1 MYSVNVIYNIAI
13 FKIKI
18 LLFVLKFFN
27 SKIRSF
33 NNERKNV
40 LKNLKKNISKND
52 NHIWIHVASLGEY
65 EQGLPIFK
73 EIKSLYK
80 NHKIILSFFSS
91 SGYEVR
97 KNNPIGDLTIYLPL
111 DSPYNA
117 KKFISLLNL
126 KMVFFVKYEFW
137 PNYLQNLKNN
147 NIPTFLLAGLF
158 RKNHWFFKWYGVG
171 FLNLLKTSITHFFV
185 QNKDSMDL
193 LLNHNITNC
202 TLMGDSR
209 FDRVNSLLNQ
219 NNEIENIKKFIGSKI
234 CFVAGSTWKE
244 DESLMVDYIN
254 ENNHD
259 LAWIIAPHQINKKQI
274 KLFQEKLK
282 YESILHSNLNQNNIN
297 TAKVLIIDSI
307 GLLTKLYSYSDIS
320 YVGGGMGNSGL
331 HNILEPAVFKTPV
344 LIGENY
350 LNFPEAKDLISKNGV
365 FSIKNSEEFSKI
377 LNDLIRNEKKR
388 KEMGVINYN
397 YIKSNLGATKNVISY
412 LKEKK

>member
-1 MYSVNVIYNIAI
+1 VNVIYNIAI

>member
-1 MYSVNVIYNIAI
+1 MRVIYNIAI
-13 FKIKI
+13 IKVRALMFI
-18 LLFVLKFFN
+18 LKYFN

-40 LKNLKKNISKND
+40 LKNLENSVSKND

-97 KNNPIGDLTIYLPL
+97 KNNSIGDLTIYLPL

-126 KMVFFVKYEFW
+126 KMAFFVKYDFW

-147 NIPTFLLAGLF
+147 NVPTYLLAGLF
-158 RKNHWFFKWYGVG
+158 RKNHWFFKWYGSG
-171 FLNLLKTSITHFFV
+171 FLNLLKSSITHFFV
-185 QNKDSMDL
+185 QNKESKSL
-193 LLNHNITNC
+193 LASYNITNC

-219 NNEIENIKKFIGSKI
+219 NNEIKNIKEFIGDKI
-234 CFVAGSTWKE
+234 CLVAGSTWKE
-244 DESLMVDYIN
+244 DESIMIN
-254 ENNHD
+254 SINDNND

-274 KLFQEKLK
+274 KKFQDKLK
-282 YESILHSNLNQNNIN
+282 CESIIHSNLNQNNIT

-307 GLLTKLYSYSDIS
+307 GLLTRLYSYSDIS

-331 HNILEPAVFKTPV
+331 HNILEPAIFKNPI
-344 LIGENY
+344 LIGKNY
-350 LNFPEAKDLISKNGV
+350 LNFPEAKNLIAENGAISV
-365 FSIKNSEEFSKI
+365 KDAKEFKRI
-377 LNDLIRNEKKR
+377 LNELIENKR
-388 KEMGVINYN
+388 ERIKMGEINFN
-397 YIKSNLGATKNVISY
+397 YIKSNLGTTKNVISY
-412 LKEKK
+412 LKERK

>member
-1 MYSVNVIYNIAI
+1 M
-13 FKIKI
+13 FI
-18 LLFVLKFFN
+18 LKYFN

-40 LKNLKKNISKND
+40 LKNLENSVSKND

-97 KNNPIGDLTIYLPL
+97 KNNSIGDLTIYLPL

-126 KMVFFVKYEFW
+126 KMAFFVKYEFW

-147 NIPTFLLAGLF
+147 NVPTYLLAGLF
-158 RKNHWFFKWYGVG
+158 RENHWFFKWYGSG
-171 FLNLLKTSITHFFV
+171 FLNLLKSSITHFFV
-185 QNKDSMDL
+185 QNKESKNL
-193 LLNHNITNC
+193 LASYNITNC

-219 NNEIENIKKFIGSKI
+219 NNEIKNIKEFIGDKI
-234 CFVAGSTWKE
+234 CLVAGSTWKE
-244 DESLMVDYIN
+244 DESIMIN
-254 ENNHD
+254 SINDNND

-274 KLFQEKLK
+274 KKFQDKLK
-282 YESILHSNLNQNNIN
+282 CESIIHSNLNQNNIT

-307 GLLTKLYSYSDIS
+307 GLLTRLYSYSDIS

-331 HNILEPAVFKTPV
+331 HNILEPAIFKNPI
-344 LIGENY
+344 LIGKNY
-350 LNFPEAKDLISKNGV
+350 LNFPEAKNLIAENGAISV
-365 FSIKNSEEFSKI
+365 KDAKEFKRI
-377 LNDLIRNEKKR
+377 LNELIENKR
-388 KEMGVINYN
+388 ERIEMGKINFN
-397 YIKSNLGATKNVISY
+397 YIKSNLGTTKNVISY
-412 LKEKK
+412 LKERK

>member
-1 MYSVNVIYNIAI
+1 MRVIYNIAI
-13 FKIKI
+13 IKVRALMFI
-18 LLFVLKFFN
+18 LKYFN

-40 LKNLKKNISKND
+40 LKNLENSVSKND

-97 KNNPIGDLTIYLPL
+97 KNNSIGDLTIYLPL

-126 KMVFFVKYEFW
+126 KMAFFVKYEFW

-147 NIPTFLLAGLF
+147 NVPTYLLAGLF
-158 RKNHWFFKWYGVG
+158 RENHWFFKWYGSG
-171 FLNLLKTSITHFFV
+171 FLNLLKSSITHFFV
-185 QNKDSMDL
+185 QNKESKSL
-193 LLNHNITNC
+193 LASYNITNC

-219 NNEIENIKKFIGSKI
+219 NNEIKNIKEFIGDKI
-234 CFVAGSTWKE
+234 CLVAGSTWKE
-244 DESLMVDYIN
+244 DESIMIN
-254 ENNHD
+254 SINDNND

-274 KLFQEKLK
+274 KKFQDKLK
-282 YESILHSNLNQNNIN
+282 CESIIHSNLNQNNIT

-307 GLLTKLYSYSDIS
+307 GLLTRLYSYSDIS

-331 HNILEPAVFKTPV
+331 HNILEPAIFKNPI
-344 LIGENY
+344 LIGKNY
-350 LNFPEAKDLISKNGV
+350 LNFPEAKNLIAENGAISV
-365 FSIKNSEEFSKI
+365 KDAKEFKRI
-377 LNDLIRNEKKR
+377 LNELIENKR
-388 KEMGVINYN
+388 ERIKMGEINFN
-397 YIKSNLGATKNVISY
+397 YIKSNLGTTKNVISY
-412 LKEKK
+412 LKERK

>member
-1 MYSVNVIYNIAI
+1 MRVIYNIAI
-13 FKIKI
+13 IKVRVLMFI
-18 LLFVLKFFN
+18 LKFFN

-40 LKNLKKNISKND
+40 LENLENSVSKND

-126 KMVFFVKYEFW
+126 KMAFFVKYEFW
-137 PNYLQNLKNN
+137 PNYLQNLRNN
-147 NIPTFLLAGLF
+147 SIPTFLLAGLF
-158 RKNHWFFKWYGVG
+158 RENHWFFKWYGSG
-171 FLNLLKTSITHFFV
+171 FLNLLKSSITHFFV
-185 QNKDSMDL
+185 QNKVSKNL

-209 FDRVNSLLNQ
+209 FDRVYSLLKQ
-219 NNEIENIKKFIGSKI
+219 NNEIAKIKEFVGGKI
-234 CFVAGSTWKE
+234 CFVAGSTWEK
-244 DESLMVDYIN
+244 DESLMIDSIN
-254 ENNHD
+254 ENNN
-259 LAWIIAPHQINKKQI
+259 LAWIIAPHQINEKQI
-274 KLFQEKLK
+274 KKFQDRLK
-282 YESILHSNLNQNNIN
+282 CESIIHSNLNQNNFN

-307 GLLTKLYSYSDIS
+307 GLLTRLYSYSDIS
-320 YVGGGMGNSGL
+320 YVGGGMSNSGL
-331 HNILEPAVFKTPV
+331 HNILEPAIFKNPI
-344 LIGENY
+344 LIGKNY
-350 LNFPEAKDLISKNGV
+350 LNFPEAKDLIAEKGAVSVKNA
-365 FSIKNSEEFSKI
+365 KEFQSV
-377 LNDLIRNEKKR
+377 LNKLIENKR
-388 KEMGVINYN
+388 TRIEMGEINFN
-397 YIKSNLGATKNVISY
+397 YIKSNLGTTKNVISY
-412 LKEKK
+412 LKERK

>member
-1 MYSVNVIYNIAI
+1 MNVIYNIAI

-40 LKNLKKNISKND
+40 IKNLKKNISKND

-111 DSPYNA
+111 DTKSNA
-117 KKFISLLNL
+117 QKFISLINP

-147 NIPTFLLAGLF
+147 NIPTYLLAGLF
-158 RKNHWFFKWYGVG
+158 RKNHWFFKWYGKS

-185 QNKDSMDL
+185 QNKDSMNL
-193 LLNHNITNC
+193 LLNHNITHC

-209 FDRVNSLLNQ
+209 FDRVNSLLSQ
-219 NNEIENIKKFIGSKI
+219 NNEIENIKDFIGAKI

-244 DESLMVDYIN
+244 DESLMIDYIN
-254 ENNHD
+254 ENNDD
-259 LAWIIAPHQINKKQI
+259 LVWIIAPHQINKKQI

-344 LIGENY
+344 LIGKNY
-350 LNFPEAKDLISKNGV
+350 LNFPEAKDLIFKNGV
-365 FSIKNSEEFSKI
+365 ISIKNSEEFNRI

-388 KEMGVINYN
+388 QEMGVINLN

>member
-1 MYSVNVIYNIAI
+1 MRVIYNIAI
-13 FKIKI
+13 IKVRALMFI
-18 LLFVLKFFN
+18 LKYFN

-40 LKNLKKNISKND
+40 LKNLENSVSKND

-97 KNNPIGDLTIYLPL
+97 KNNSIGDLTIYLPL

-126 KMVFFVKYEFW
+126 KMAFFVKYEFW

-147 NIPTFLLAGLF
+147 NVPTYLLAGLF
-158 RKNHWFFKWYGVG
+158 RENHWFFKWYGSG
-171 FLNLLKTSITHFFV
+171 FLNLLKSSITHFFV
-185 QNKDSMDL
+185 QNKESKSL
-193 LLNHNITNC
+193 LASYNITNC

-219 NNEIENIKKFIGSKI
+219 NNEIKNIKEFIGDKI
-234 CFVAGSTWKE
+234 CLVAGSTWKE
-244 DESLMVDYIN
+244 DESIMIN
-254 ENNHD
+254 SINDNND

-274 KLFQEKLK
+274 KKFQDKLK
-282 YESILHSNLNQNNIN
+282 CESIIHSNLNQNNIT

-307 GLLTKLYSYSDIS
+307 GLLTRLYSYSDIS

-331 HNILEPAVFKTPV
+331 HNILEPAIFKNPI
-344 LIGENY
+344 LIGKNY
-350 LNFPEAKDLISKNGV
+350 LNFPEAKNLIAENGAV
-365 FSIKNSEEFSKI
+365 SVKDAKEFKRI
-377 LNDLIRNEKKR
+377 LNELIENKR
-388 KEMGVINYN
+388 ERIKMGEINFN
-397 YIKSNLGATKNVISY
+397 YIKSNLGTTKNVISY
-412 LKEKK
+412 LKERK

>member
-1 MYSVNVIYNIAI
+1 MRVIYNIAI
-13 FKIKI
+13 IKVRALMFI
-18 LLFVLKFFN
+18 LKYFN

-40 LKNLKKNISKND
+40 LKNLENSVSKND

-97 KNNPIGDLTIYLPL
+97 KNNSIGDLTIYLPL

-126 KMVFFVKYEFW
+126 KMAFFVKYEFW

-147 NIPTFLLAGLF
+147 NVPTYLLAGLF
-158 RKNHWFFKWYGVG
+158 RENHWFFKWYGSG
-171 FLNLLKTSITHFFV
+171 FLNLLKSSITHFFV
-185 QNKDSMDL
+185 QNKESKNL
-193 LLNHNITNC
+193 LASYNITNC

-219 NNEIENIKKFIGSKI
+219 NNEIKNIKEFIGDKI
-234 CFVAGSTWKE
+234 CLVAGSTWKE
-244 DESLMVDYIN
+244 DESIMIN
-254 ENNHD
+254 SINDNND

-274 KLFQEKLK
+274 KKFQDKLK
-282 YESILHSNLNQNNIN
+282 CESIIHSNLNQNNVT

-307 GLLTKLYSYSDIS
+307 GLLTRLYSYSDIS

-331 HNILEPAVFKTPV
+331 HNILEPAIFKNPI
-344 LIGENY
+344 LIGKNY
-350 LNFPEAKDLISKNGV
+350 LNFPEAKNLIAENGAV
-365 FSIKNSEEFSKI
+365 SVKDAKEFKRI
-377 LNDLIRNEKKR
+377 LNELIENKR
-388 KEMGVINYN
+388 ERIKMGKINFN
-397 YIKSNLGATKNVISY
+397 YIKSNLGTTKNVISY
-412 LKEKK
+412 LKERK

>member
-1 MYSVNVIYNIAI
+1 MRVIYNIAI
-13 FKIKI
+13 IKVRVLMFI
-18 LLFVLKFFN
+18 LKFFN

-40 LKNLKKNISKND
+40 LENLENSVSKND

-126 KMVFFVKYEFW
+126 KMAFFVKYEFW
-137 PNYLQNLKNN
+137 PNYLQNLRNN
-147 NIPTFLLAGLF
+147 SIPTFLLAGLF
-158 RKNHWFFKWYGVG
+158 RENHWFFKWYGSG
-171 FLNLLKTSITHFFV
+171 FLNLLKSSITHFFV
-185 QNKDSMDL
+185 QNKDSKNL

-209 FDRVNSLLNQ
+209 FDRVYSLLKQ
-219 NNEIENIKKFIGSKI
+219 NNEIAKIKEFVGGKI
-234 CFVAGSTWKE
+234 CFVAGSTWEK
-244 DESLMVDYIN
+244 DESLMIDSIN
-254 ENNHD
+254 ENNN
-259 LAWIIAPHQINKKQI
+259 LAWIIAPHQINEKQI
-274 KLFQEKLK
+274 KKFQDRLK
-282 YESILHSNLNQNNIN
+282 CESIIHSNLNQNNFN

-307 GLLTKLYSYSDIS
+307 GLLTRLYSYSDIS
-320 YVGGGMGNSGL
+320 YVGGGMSNSGL
-331 HNILEPAVFKTPV
+331 HNILEPAIFKNPI
-344 LIGENY
+344 LIGKNY
-350 LNFPEAKDLISKNGV
+350 LNFPEAKDLIAEKGAVSVKNA
-365 FSIKNSEEFSKI
+365 KEFQSV
-377 LNDLIRNEKKR
+377 LNKLIENKR
-388 KEMGVINYN
+388 TRIEMGEINFN
-397 YIKSNLGATKNVISY
+397 YIKSNLGTTKNVISY
-412 LKEKK
+412 LKERK

>member
-1 MYSVNVIYNIAI
+1 MRVIYNIAI
-13 FKIKI
+13 IKVRALMFI
-18 LLFVLKFFN
+18 LKYFN

-40 LKNLKKNISKND
+40 LKNLENSVSKND

-97 KNNPIGDLTIYLPL
+97 KNNSIGDLTIYLPL

-126 KMVFFVKYEFW
+126 KMAFFVKYEFW

-147 NIPTFLLAGLF
+147 NVPTYLLAGLF
-158 RKNHWFFKWYGVG
+158 RENHWFFKWYGSG
-171 FLNLLKTSITHFFV
+171 FLNLLKSSITHFFV
-185 QNKDSMDL
+185 QNKESKNL
-193 LLNHNITNC
+193 LASNNITNC

-219 NNEIENIKKFIGSKI
+219 NNEIKNIKEFIGDKI
-234 CFVAGSTWKE
+234 CLVAGSTWKE
-244 DESLMVDYIN
+244 DESIMIN
-254 ENNHD
+254 SINDNND

-274 KLFQEKLK
+274 KKFQDKLK
-282 YESILHSNLNQNNIN
+282 CESIIHSNLNQNNVT

-307 GLLTKLYSYSDIS
+307 GLLTRLYSYSDIS
-320 YVGGGMGNSGL
+320 YVGGGMGTSGL
-331 HNILEPAVFKTPV
+331 HNILEPAIFKNPI
-344 LIGENY
+344 LIGKNY
-350 LNFPEAKDLISKNGV
+350 LNFPEAKNLIAENGAISV
-365 FSIKNSEEFSKI
+365 KDAKEFKRI
-377 LNDLIRNEKKR
+377 LNELIENKR
-388 KEMGVINYN
+388 ERIKMGEINFN
-397 YIKSNLGATKNVISY
+397 YIKSNLGTTKNVISY
-412 LKEKK
+412 LKERK

>member
-1 MYSVNVIYNIAI
+1 MRVIYNIAI
-13 FKIKI
+13 IKVRALMFI
-18 LLFVLKFFN
+18 LKYFN

-40 LKNLKKNISKND
+40 LKNLENSVSKND

-97 KNNPIGDLTIYLPL
+97 KNNSIGDLTIYLPL

-126 KMVFFVKYEFW
+126 KMAFFVKYDFW

-147 NIPTFLLAGLF
+147 NVPTYLLAGLF
-158 RKNHWFFKWYGVG
+158 RENHWFFKWYGSG
-171 FLNLLKTSITHFFV
+171 FLNLLKSSITHFFV
-185 QNKDSMDL
+185 QNKESKSL
-193 LLNHNITNC
+193 LASYNITNC

-219 NNEIENIKKFIGSKI
+219 NNEIKNIKEFIGDKI
-234 CFVAGSTWKE
+234 CLVAGSTWKE
-244 DESLMVDYIN
+244 DESIMIN
-254 ENNHD
+254 SINDNND

-274 KLFQEKLK
+274 KKFQDKLK
-282 YESILHSNLNQNNIN
+282 CESIIHSNLNQNNVT

-307 GLLTKLYSYSDIS
+307 GLLTRLYSYSDIS
-320 YVGGGMGNSGL
+320 YVGGGMGTSGL
-331 HNILEPAVFKTPV
+331 HNILEPAIFKNPI
-344 LIGENY
+344 LIGKNY
-350 LNFPEAKDLISKNGV
+350 LNFPEAKNLIAENGAISV
-365 FSIKNSEEFSKI
+365 KDAKEFKRI
-377 LNDLIRNEKKR
+377 LNELIENKR
-388 KEMGVINYN
+388 ERIKMGEINFN
-397 YIKSNLGATKNVISY
+397 YIKSNLGTTKNVISY
-412 LKEKK
+412 LKERK

>member
-1 MYSVNVIYNIAI
+1 MRVIYNIAI
-13 FKIKI
+13 IKVRALIFI
-18 LLFVLKFFN
+18 LKYFN

-40 LKNLKKNISKND
+40 LKNLENSVSKND

-97 KNNPIGDLTIYLPL
+97 KNNSIGDLTIYLPL

-126 KMVFFVKYEFW
+126 KMAFFVKYDFW

-147 NIPTFLLAGLF
+147 NVPTYLLAGLF
-158 RKNHWFFKWYGVG
+158 RENHWFFKWYGSG
-171 FLNLLKTSITHFFV
+171 FLNLLKSSITHFFV
-185 QNKDSMDL
+185 QNKESKSL
-193 LLNHNITNC
+193 LASYNITNC

-219 NNEIENIKKFIGSKI
+219 NNEIKNIKEFIGDKI
-234 CFVAGSTWKE
+234 CLVAGSTWKE
-244 DESLMVDYIN
+244 DESIMIN
-254 ENNHD
+254 SINDNND

-274 KLFQEKLK
+274 KKFQDKLK
-282 YESILHSNLNQNNIN
+282 CESIIHSNLNQNNIT

-307 GLLTKLYSYSDIS
+307 GLLTRLYSYSDIS

-331 HNILEPAVFKTPV
+331 HNILEPAIFKNPI
-344 LIGENY
+344 LIGKNY
-350 LNFPEAKDLISKNGV
+350 LNFPEAKNLIAENGAISV
-365 FSIKNSEEFSKI
+365 KDAKEFKRI
-377 LNDLIRNEKKR
+377 LNELIENKR
-388 KEMGVINYN
+388 ERIKMGEINFN
-397 YIKSNLGATKNVISY
+397 YIKSNLGTTKNVISY
-412 LKEKK
+412 LKERK

>member
-1 MYSVNVIYNIAI
+1 M
-13 FKIKI
+13 FI
-18 LLFVLKFFN
+18 LKYFN

-40 LKNLKKNISKND
+40 LKNLENSVSKND

-97 KNNPIGDLTIYLPL
+97 KNNSIGDLTIYLPL

-126 KMVFFVKYEFW
+126 KMAFFVKYDFW

-147 NIPTFLLAGLF
+147 NVPTYLLAGLF
-158 RKNHWFFKWYGVG
+158 RENHWFFKWYGSG
-171 FLNLLKTSITHFFV
+171 FLNLLKSSITHFFV
-185 QNKDSMDL
+185 QNKESKNL
-193 LLNHNITNC
+193 LASYNITNC

-219 NNEIENIKKFIGSKI
+219 NNEIKNIKEFIGDKI
-234 CFVAGSTWKE
+234 CLVAGSTWKE
-244 DESLMVDYIN
+244 DESIMIN
-254 ENNHD
+254 SINDNND

-274 KLFQEKLK
+274 KKFQDKLK
-282 YESILHSNLNQNNIN
+282 CESIIHSNLNQNNVT

-307 GLLTKLYSYSDIS
+307 GLLTRLYSYSDIS

-331 HNILEPAVFKTPV
+331 HNILEPAIFKNPI
-344 LIGENY
+344 LIGKNY
-350 LNFPEAKDLISKNGV
+350 LNFPEAKNLIAENGAV
-365 FSIKNSEEFSKI
+365 SVKDAKEFKRI
-377 LNDLIRNEKKR
+377 LNELIENKR
-388 KEMGVINYN
+388 ERIKMGKINFN
-397 YIKSNLGATKNVISY
+397 YIKSNLGTTKNVISY
-412 LKEKK
+412 LKERK

>member
-1 MYSVNVIYNIAI
+1 MRVIYNIAI
-13 FKIKI
+13 IKVRALMFI
-18 LLFVLKFFN
+18 LKYFN

-33 NNERKNV
+33 NNERKNI
-40 LKNLKKNISKND
+40 LKNLENSVSKND

-97 KNNPIGDLTIYLPL
+97 KNNSIGDLTIYLPL

-126 KMVFFVKYEFW
+126 KMAFFVKYEFW

-147 NIPTFLLAGLF
+147 NVPTYLLAGLF
-158 RKNHWFFKWYGVG
+158 RENHWFFKWYGSG
-171 FLNLLKTSITHFFV
+171 FLNLLKSSITHFFV
-185 QNKDSMDL
+185 QNKESKNL
-193 LLNHNITNC
+193 LASNNITNC

-219 NNEIENIKKFIGSKI
+219 NNEIKNIKEFIGDKI
-234 CFVAGSTWKE
+234 CLVAGSTWKE
-244 DESLMVDYIN
+244 DESIMIN
-254 ENNHD
+254 SINDNND

-274 KLFQEKLK
+274 KKFQDKLK
-282 YESILHSNLNQNNIN
+282 CESIIHSNLNQNNIT

-307 GLLTKLYSYSDIS
+307 GLLTRLYSYSDIS
-320 YVGGGMGNSGL
+320 YVGGGMGTSGL
-331 HNILEPAVFKTPV
+331 HNILEPAIFKNPI
-344 LIGENY
+344 LIGKNY
-350 LNFPEAKDLISKNGV
+350 LNFPEAKNLIAENGAV
-365 FSIKNSEEFSKI
+365 SVKDAKEFKRI
-377 LNDLIRNEKKR
+377 LNELIENKR
-388 KEMGVINYN
+388 ERIKMGKINFN
-397 YIKSNLGATKNVISY
+397 YIKSNLGTTKNVISY
-412 LKEKK
+412 LKERK

>member
-1 MYSVNVIYNIAI
+1 MRVIYNIAI
-13 FKIKI
+13 IKVRALMFI
-18 LLFVLKFFN
+18 LKYFN

-33 NNERKNV
+33 NNERKNI
-40 LKNLKKNISKND
+40 LKNLENSVSKND

-97 KNNPIGDLTIYLPL
+97 KNNSIGDLTIYLPL

-126 KMVFFVKYEFW
+126 KMAFFVKYEFW

-147 NIPTFLLAGLF
+147 NVPTYLLAGLF
-158 RKNHWFFKWYGVG
+158 RENHWFFKWYGSG
-171 FLNLLKTSITHFFV
+171 FLNLLKSSITHFFV
-185 QNKDSMDL
+185 QNKESKNL
-193 LLNHNITNC
+193 LASYNITNC

-219 NNEIENIKKFIGSKI
+219 NNEIKNIKEFIGDKI
-234 CFVAGSTWKE
+234 CLVAGSTWKE
-244 DESLMVDYIN
+244 DESIMIN
-254 ENNHD
+254 SINDNND

-274 KLFQEKLK
+274 KKFQDKLK
-282 YESILHSNLNQNNIN
+282 CESIIHSNLNQNNIT

-307 GLLTKLYSYSDIS
+307 GLLTRLYSYSDIS

-331 HNILEPAVFKTPV
+331 HNILEPAIFKNPI
-344 LIGENY
+344 LIGKNY
-350 LNFPEAKDLISKNGV
+350 LNFPEAKNLIAENGAV
-365 FSIKNSEEFSKI
+365 SVKDAKEFKRI
-377 LNDLIRNEKKR
+377 LNKLIENKR
-388 KEMGVINYN
+388 ERIEMGKINFN
-397 YIKSNLGATKNVISY
+397 YIKSNLGTTKNVISY
-412 LKEKK
+412 LKERK

>member
-1 MYSVNVIYNIAI
+1 MRVIYNIAI
-13 FKIKI
+13 IKVRALMFI
-18 LLFVLKFFN
+18 LKYFN

-40 LKNLKKNISKND
+40 LKNLENNVSKND

-97 KNNPIGDLTIYLPL
+97 KNNSIGDLTIYLPL

-126 KMVFFVKYEFW
+126 KMAFFVKYEFW

-147 NIPTFLLAGLF
+147 NVPTYLLAGLF
-158 RKNHWFFKWYGVG
+158 RENHWFFKWYGSG
-171 FLNLLKTSITHFFV
+171 FLNLLKSSITHFFV
-185 QNKDSMDL
+185 QNKESKNL
-193 LLNHNITNC
+193 LASYNITNC

-219 NNEIENIKKFIGSKI
+219 NNEIKNIKEFIGDKI
-234 CFVAGSTWKE
+234 CLVAGSTWKE
-244 DESLMVDYIN
+244 DESIMIN
-254 ENNHD
+254 SINDNND

-274 KLFQEKLK
+274 KKFQDKLK
-282 YESILHSNLNQNNIN
+282 CESIIHSNLNQNNIT

-307 GLLTKLYSYSDIS
+307 GLLTRLYSYSDIS

-331 HNILEPAVFKTPV
+331 HNILEPAIFKNPI
-344 LIGENY
+344 LIGKNY
-350 LNFPEAKDLISKNGV
+350 LNFPEAKNLIAENGAISV
-365 FSIKNSEEFSKI
+365 KDAKEFKRI
-377 LNDLIRNEKKR
+377 LNELIENKR
-388 KEMGVINYN
+388 ERIKMGEINFN
-397 YIKSNLGATKNVISY
+397 YIKSNLGTTKNVVSY
-412 LKEKK
+412 LKERK

>member
-1 MYSVNVIYNIAI
+1 MRVIYNIAI
-13 FKIKI
+13 IKVRALMFI
-18 LLFVLKFFN
+18 LKYFN

-33 NNERKNV
+33 NNERKNI
-40 LKNLKKNISKND
+40 LKNLENSVSKND

-97 KNNPIGDLTIYLPL
+97 KNNSIGDLTIYLPL

-126 KMVFFVKYEFW
+126 KMAFFVKYDFW

-147 NIPTFLLAGLF
+147 NVPTYLLAGLF
-158 RKNHWFFKWYGVG
+158 RENHWFFKWYGSG
-171 FLNLLKTSITHFFV
+171 FLNLLKSSITHFFV
-185 QNKDSMDL
+185 QNKESKSL
-193 LLNHNITNC
+193 LASYNITNC

-219 NNEIENIKKFIGSKI
+219 NNEIKNIKEFIGDKI
-234 CFVAGSTWKE
+234 CLVAGSTWKE
-244 DESLMVDYIN
+244 DESIMIN
-254 ENNHD
+254 SINDNND

-274 KLFQEKLK
+274 KKFQDKLK
-282 YESILHSNLNQNNIN
+282 CESIIHSNLNQNNIT

-307 GLLTKLYSYSDIS
+307 GLLTRLYSYSDIS

-331 HNILEPAVFKTPV
+331 HNILEPAIFKSPI

-350 LNFPEAKDLISKNGV
+350 LNFPEAKNLIAENGAISV
-365 FSIKNSEEFSKI
+365 KDAKEFKRI
-377 LNDLIRNEKKR
+377 LNELIENKR
-388 KEMGVINYN
+388 ERIEMGKINFN
-397 YIKSNLGATKNVISY
+397 YIKSNLGTTKNVISY
-412 LKEKK
+412 LKERK

>member
-1 MYSVNVIYNIAI
+1 MRVIYNIAI
-13 FKIKI
+13 IKVRVLMFI
-18 LLFVLKFFN
+18 LKFFN

-40 LKNLKKNISKND
+40 LENLENSVSKND

-126 KMVFFVKYEFW
+126 KMAFFVKYEFW
-137 PNYLQNLKNN
+137 PNYLQNLRNN
-147 NIPTFLLAGLF
+147 SIPTFLLAGLF
-158 RKNHWFFKWYGVG
+158 RENHWFFKWYGSG
-171 FLNLLKTSITHFFV
+171 FLNLLKSSITHFFV
-185 QNKDSMDL
+185 QNKDSKNL

-209 FDRVNSLLNQ
+209 FDRVYSLLKQ
-219 NNEIENIKKFIGSKI
+219 NNEIAKIKEFVGGKI
-234 CFVAGSTWKE
+234 CFVAGSTWEK
-244 DESLMVDYIN
+244 DESLMIDSIN
-254 ENNHD
+254 ENNN
-259 LAWIIAPHQINKKQI
+259 LAWIIAPHQINEKQI
-274 KLFQEKLK
+274 KKFQDRLK
-282 YESILHSNLNQNNIN
+282 CESIIHSNLNQNNFN

-307 GLLTKLYSYSDIS
+307 GLLTRLYSYSDIS
-320 YVGGGMGNSGL
+320 YVGGGMSNSGL
-331 HNILEPAVFKTPV
+331 HNILEPAIFKNPI
-344 LIGENY
+344 LIGKNY
-350 LNFPEAKDLISKNGV
+350 LNFPEAKDLIAEKGAVSVKNA
-365 FSIKNSEEFSKI
+365 KEFQSV
-377 LNDLIRNEKKR
+377 LNKLIENKR
-388 KEMGVINYN
+388 TRIEMGEINFN
-397 YIKSNLGATKNVISY
+397 YIKSNLGTTKNVISY
-412 LKEKK
+412 LKETK

>member
-1 MYSVNVIYNIAI
+1 M
-13 FKIKI
+13 FI
-18 LLFVLKFFN
+18 LKYFN

-40 LKNLKKNISKND
+40 LKNLENSVSKND

-97 KNNPIGDLTIYLPL
+97 KNNSIGDLTIYLPL

-126 KMVFFVKYEFW
+126 KMAFFVKYDFW

-147 NIPTFLLAGLF
+147 NVPTYLLAGLF
-158 RKNHWFFKWYGVG
+158 RENHWFFKWYGSG
-171 FLNLLKTSITHFFV
+171 FLNLLKSSITHFFV
-185 QNKDSMDL
+185 QNKESKNL
-193 LLNHNITNC
+193 LASNNITNC

-219 NNEIENIKKFIGSKI
+219 NNEIKNIKEFIGDKI
-234 CFVAGSTWKE
+234 CLVAGSTWKE
-244 DESLMVDYIN
+244 DESIMIN
-254 ENNHD
+254 SINDNND

-274 KLFQEKLK
+274 KKFQDKLK
-282 YESILHSNLNQNNIN
+282 CESIIHSNLNQNNIT

-307 GLLTKLYSYSDIS
+307 GLLTRLYSYSDIS

-331 HNILEPAVFKTPV
+331 HNILEPAIFKNPI
-344 LIGENY
+344 LIGKNY
-350 LNFPEAKDLISKNGV
+350 LNFPEAKNLIAENGAISV
-365 FSIKNSEEFSKI
+365 KDAKEFKRI
-377 LNDLIRNEKKR
+377 LNELIENKR
-388 KEMGVINYN
+388 ERIKMGEINFN
-397 YIKSNLGATKNVISY
+397 YIKSNLGTTKNVISY
-412 LKEKK
+412 LKERK

>member
-1 MYSVNVIYNIAI
+1 MNVIYNIAI

-33 NNERKNV
+33 NNERKNI
-40 LKNLKKNISKND
+40 LKNLKKTISKND

>member
-1 MYSVNVIYNIAI
+1 M
-13 FKIKI
+13 FI
-18 LLFVLKFFN
+18 LKYFN

-40 LKNLKKNISKND
+40 LKNLENSVSKND

-97 KNNPIGDLTIYLPL
+97 KNNSIGDLTIYLPL

-126 KMVFFVKYEFW
+126 KMAFFVKNDFW

-147 NIPTFLLAGLF
+147 NVPTYLLAGLF
-158 RKNHWFFKWYGVG
+158 RENHWFFKWYGSG
-171 FLNLLKTSITHFFV
+171 FLNLLKSSITHFFV
-185 QNKDSMDL
+185 QNKESKSL
-193 LLNHNITNC
+193 LASYNITNC

-219 NNEIENIKKFIGSKI
+219 NNEIKNIKEFIGDKI
-234 CFVAGSTWKE
+234 CLVAGSTWKE
-244 DESLMVDYIN
+244 DESIMIN
-254 ENNHD
+254 SINDNND

-274 KLFQEKLK
+274 KKFQDKLK
-282 YESILHSNLNQNNIN
+282 CESIIHSNLNQNNIT

-307 GLLTKLYSYSDIS
+307 GLLTRLYSYSDIS

-331 HNILEPAVFKTPV
+331 HNILEPAIFKNPI
-344 LIGENY
+344 LIGKNY
-350 LNFPEAKDLISKNGV
+350 LNFPEAKNLIAENGAISV
-365 FSIKNSEEFSKI
+365 KDAKEFKRI
-377 LNDLIRNEKKR
+377 LNELIENKR
-388 KEMGVINYN
+388 ERIKMGEINFN
-397 YIKSNLGATKNVISY
+397 YIKSNLGTTKNVISY
-412 LKEKK
+412 LKERK

>member
-1 MYSVNVIYNIAI
+1 MRVIYNIAI
-13 FKIKI
+13 IKVRALMFI
-18 LLFVLKFFN
+18 LKYFN

-40 LKNLKKNISKND
+40 LKNLENSVSKND

-97 KNNPIGDLTIYLPL
+97 KNNSIGDLTIYLPL

-126 KMVFFVKYEFW
+126 KMAFFVKYEFW

-147 NIPTFLLAGLF
+147 NVPTYLLAGLF
-158 RKNHWFFKWYGVG
+158 RENHWFFKWYGSG
-171 FLNLLKTSITHFFV
+171 FLNLLKSSITHFFV
-185 QNKDSMDL
+185 QNKESKSL
-193 LLNHNITNC
+193 LASNNITNC

-219 NNEIENIKKFIGSKI
+219 NNEIKNIKEFIGDKI
-234 CFVAGSTWKE
+234 CLVAGSTWKE
-244 DESLMVDYIN
+244 DESIMIN
-254 ENNHD
+254 SINDNND

-274 KLFQEKLK
+274 KKFQDKLK
-282 YESILHSNLNQNNIN
+282 CESIIHSNLNQNNIT

-307 GLLTKLYSYSDIS
+307 GLLTRLYSYSDIS

-331 HNILEPAVFKTPV
+331 HNILEPAIFKNPI
-344 LIGENY
+344 LIGKNY
-350 LNFPEAKDLISKNGV
+350 LNFPEAKNLIAENGAV
-365 FSIKNSEEFSKI
+365 SVKDAKEFKRI
-377 LNDLIRNEKKR
+377 LNELIENKR
-388 KEMGVINYN
+388 ERIKMGEINFN
-397 YIKSNLGATKNVISY
+397 YIKSNLGTTKNVISY
-412 LKEKK
+412 LKERK